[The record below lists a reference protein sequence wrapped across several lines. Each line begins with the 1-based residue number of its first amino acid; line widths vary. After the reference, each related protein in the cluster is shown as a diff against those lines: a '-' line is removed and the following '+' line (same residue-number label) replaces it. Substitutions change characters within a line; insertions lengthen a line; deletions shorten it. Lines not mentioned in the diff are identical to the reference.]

1 MKKTK
6 KIFGIIMAAM
16 MTATMFLGSFS
27 ASAADPPAQSTG
39 TEDDP
44 AQVKIVKTLK
54 YADGI
59 TEPDDQFNFTFTK
72 VSVDGVDTD
81 EAKTTMPDLSASVAF
96 SDDTGKYND
105 EKTAGLN
112 AVSKQSANIF
122 DGKTFPHA
130 GVYVYTVEETGEDAK
145 GYGMDYS
152 EAVYTMR
159 VYVKNGTNGTYV
171 ASVTAE
177 KNKDDNGT
185 TIQGGEKVDPTPD
198 EDTTDGIDN
207 KFAFVNVFTKQGG
220 SNGDDNVTPDPI
232 PGESDPEYPEYLEK
246 NASLVINKT
255 VAGEYGDKTMD
266 FNFSI
271 TLTKSPTAED
281 STYTAKI
288 YTRGTATVVA
298 TKTVT
303 PGTPCEFTLKD
314 NQMLIFED
322 LPAGTTYNVTE
333 TAVEK
338 YNTTTELVENGVT
351 KSGGTAI
358 IDKALVGEKD
368 NYARYT
374 NTFDDDSVTP
384 TGIIINN
391 LPFIL
396 MIVIAGAGIVL
407 FVISRRRKY
416 NR

>member
-27 ASAADPPAQSTG
+27 ASAADPAQSTG

-72 VSVDGVDTD
+72 VSVDGVETD
-81 EAKTTMPDLSASVAF
+81 EAKTTMPALSASVAF
-96 SDDTGKYND
+96 SDDTGKYNN
-105 EKTAGLN
+105 ESTAGLN

-130 GVYVYTVEETGEDAK
+130 GEYVYTVEETGEDAN

-177 KNKDDNGT
+177 KTTNDNGT
-185 TIQGGEKVDPTPD
+185 IIQGGEKVDPTPD
-198 EDTTDGIDN
+198 DNPADGISN
-207 KFAFVNVFTKQGG
+207 EFAFVNVFTKQGG
-220 SNGDDNVTPDPI
+220 SEGDDNEKPDPI
-232 PGESDPEYPEYLEK
+232 PDETDPEYPKYLEK
-246 NASLVINKT
+246 IASLVIDKT

-288 YTRGTATVVA
+288 YTRGTATVVD

-333 TAVEK
+333 TTVEK
-338 YNTTTELVENGVT
+338 YNTTTVLVENGET
-351 KSGGTAI
+351 ASGTAI

>member
-27 ASAADPPAQSTG
+27 ASAADPAQSTG
-39 TEDDP
+39 TEDNP

-59 TEPDDQFNFTFTK
+59 TEPNEQFNFTFTK
-72 VSVDGVDTD
+72 VSVDDVTTA
-81 EAKTTMPDLSASVAF
+81 EALATMPALSASVAF

-105 EKTAGLN
+105 ESTAGLN
-112 AVSKQSANIF
+112 VVSKQSANIF

-130 GVYVYTVEETGEDAK
+130 GVYVYTVEETGDDAN

-177 KNKDDNGT
+177 KTTDDDGT
-185 TIQGGEKVDPTPD
+185 AITDGEKVDPTPD
-198 EDTTDGIDN
+198 DNPADGISN
-207 KFAFVNVFTKQGG
+207 EFAFVNVFTKQGG
-220 SNGDDNVTPDPI
+220 SEGDDNEKPDPI
-232 PGESDPEYPEYLEK
+232 PDETDPEYPEYLEK
-246 NASLVINKT
+246 IASLVIDKT

-288 YTRGTATVVA
+288 YTRGTATAVD

-303 PGTPCEFTLKD
+303 SGTPCEFTLKD

-333 TAVEK
+333 TTVAK
-338 YNTTTELVENGVT
+338 YTATTELVANGVT
-351 KSGGTAI
+351 TSGNEI
-358 IDKALVGEKD
+358 INNALVGEKD

-374 NTFDDDSVTP
+374 NTFDDSSVTP